1 MNVRVLAAVVI
12 SVILSTTSMAQVQ
25 SVNVRLGAGKMARA
39 TATAVPG
46 DGVLL
51 EIEIAGGGTQ
61 SFPRLGETLVSISG
75 NGDAGLIARDLDKD
89 GVDEIILRGA
99 VPQRSAMVILR
110 FDAGSGEFVPVEF
123 TDDRDRTFKF
133 MVADPALPVRISPS
147 GEIEA
152 EFETTRQDGR
162 KSHHVARYKWDGR
175 GYSQSASN

>member
-1 MNVRVLAAVVI
+1 MLVHALAIAAI
-12 SVILSTTSMAQVQ
+12 SFYISTACLAQEL
-25 SVNVRLGAGKMARA
+25 SVNLRLGAGKTAKA
-39 TATAVPG
+39 TATPVAG
-46 DGVLL
+46 EGVLL
-51 EIEIAGGGTQ
+51 EIEVAGGITQ
-61 SFPRLGETLVSISG
+61 TFPRLGDQLVSISG

-99 VPQRSAMVILR
+99 LPSRSAMVVLR
-110 FDAGSGEFVPVEF
+110 WDANSGEFIPLDF

-133 MVADPALPVRISPS
+133 MIADPSLPVRISAS

-175 GYSQSASN
+175 AYTQSASN